1 MVTDED
7 VAVPVVLAGADPE
20 GATLSFAVGSQPAHG
35 ALSGTA
41 PNLTYTPAAGFFGT
55 DSFTFTVNDGEFT
68 SAPATVSITVNEVVP
83 PNEPPTAT
91 GQSVVT
97 DEDVAVPV
105 VLAGADP
112 EGATLSFAVGSQPA
126 HGALSGTAP
135 NLTYTP
141 AAGFFGTDSFTFTV
155 NDGEFTSAPAT
166 VSITVNEV
174 VPPNEP
180 PTATGQSVVTDED
193 VAVPVVLAGSDP
205 EGATLSFA
213 VGSQPAHGALSGSAP
228 NLTYTPAAGFF
239 GTDSFTFT
247 VNDGEFTSA
256 PATVSITV
264 NEVVPP
270 NEPPT
275 ATAAVG
281 GDR

>member
-1 MVTDED
+1 MTDED
-7 VAVPVVLAGADPE
+7 VAVPVVLAGSDPE

-35 ALSGTA
+35 ALSGSA

-55 DSFTFTVNDGEFT
+55 DSFTFTVSDGELT

-126 HGALSGTAP
+126 HGT
-135 NLTYTP
+135 
-141 AAGFFGTDSFTFTV
+141 
-155 NDGEFTSAPAT
+155 
-166 VSITVNEV
+166 
-174 VPPNEP
+174 
-180 PTATGQSVVTDED
+180 
-193 VAVPVVLAGSDP
+193 
-205 EGATLSFA
+205 
-213 VGSQPAHGALSGSAP
+213 LSGSAP

-247 VNDGEFTSA
+247 VNDGELTSA

-270 NEPPT
+270 NERPT
-275 ATAAVG
+275 AAAQSVVTDEDVAVPLRLAGSDPEGATLSFAVGSQPAHGTLSGTAPNLTYTPAAGFFGTDSFTFTVSDGELTSAPATVSITVNEVVPPNRAADGGGAVG
-281 GDR
+281 GDG

>member
-1 MVTDED
+1 MSAPTATGQSVVTDED
-7 VAVPVVLAGADPE
+7 VAVPLRLAGSDPE

-35 ALSGTA
+35 TLSGSA

-55 DSFTFTVNDGEFT
+55 DSFTFTVSDGELT

-97 DEDVAVPV
+97 DEDVAV
-105 VLAGADP
+105 
-112 EGATLSFAVGSQPA
+112 AVM
-126 HGALSGTAP
+126 
-135 NLTYTP
+135 
-141 AAGFFGTDSFTFTV
+141 
-155 NDGEFTSAPAT
+155 
-166 VSITVNEV
+166 
-174 VPPNEP
+174 
-180 PTATGQSVVTDED
+180 
-193 VAVPVVLAGSDP
+193 LAGSDP

-213 VGSQPAHGALSGSAP
+213 VGSQPAHGTLSGSAP

-247 VNDGEFTSA
+247 VSDGELTSA

-275 ATAAVG
+275 ATGSSVVTDEDVAVAVVLAGVGSGGCDVVVRRRVAAGPWDVVG
-281 GDR
+281 VGAESDVYAGGGVLRDRFVHVHRQ